1 MDDRDYLP
9 LSWLSQVEYC
19 RRRAALLLN
28 ERVWGENEE
37 TAKGRYEHMRVHDK
51 RIERRGDRLKLYEC
65 TVFSETL
72 GIWGKCDCI
81 EAERWDQGCR
91 IKAADFPVR
100 LFPIEYKHGSVR
112 EEQSY
117 MIQLCAQAMCLEE
130 MLLCPRIGEGCLY
143 YGETAR
149 REHVPLTADLRD
161 TVATCL
167 KDMHR
172 MAARR
177 QTPKV
182 TPTRGCNA
190 CSLKDVCLPFI
201 QQKRS
206 AAAYIAGRIRED
218 APQGGAPCEN

>member
-9 LSWLSQVEYC
+9 LSWLSQAEYC
-19 RRRAALLLN
+19 LRRAALLLN
-28 ERVWGENEE
+28 ERVWAENEE

-51 RIERRGDRLKLYEC
+51 RVERRGDRLKLYEC

-100 LFPIEYKHGSVR
+100 LYPIEYKHGSVR

-130 MLLCPRIGEGCLY
+130 MFRTEIATGAIFFISAHRRLDVTFDDRLRARLKPSCGP
-143 YGETAR
+143 ETAPGGAK
-149 REHVPLTADLRD
+149 HTACGVQRK
-161 TVATCL
+161 C
-167 KDMHR
+167 KR
-172 MAARR
+172 
-177 QTPKV
+177 
-182 TPTRGCNA
+182 
-190 CSLKDVCLPFI
+190 CSLHEYCMPKT
-201 QQKRS
+201 KTS
-206 AAAYIAGRIRED
+206 AMDYCKKLALEAVEMDEA
-218 APQGGAPCEN
+218 

>member
-9 LSWLSQVEYC
+9 LSWLSQAEYC
-19 RRRAALLLN
+19 LRRAALLLN
-28 ERVWGENEE
+28 ERVWAENEE

-51 RIERRGDRLKLYEC
+51 RVERRGDRLKLYEC

-100 LFPIEYKHGSVR
+100 LYPIEYKHGSVR

-130 MLLCPRIGEGCLY
+130 MFRTEIATGALFFI
-143 YGETAR
+143 TAHR
-149 REHVPLTADLRD
+149 RLDVTFDDRLRAAVKSRAADLKRLREEQSIPP
-161 TVATCL
+161 AEYSAKC
-167 KDMHR
+167 KR
-172 MAARR
+172 
-177 QTPKV
+177 
-182 TPTRGCNA
+182 
-190 CSLKDVCLPFI
+190 CSLHEYCMPKT
-201 QQKRS
+201 KTS
-206 AAAYIAGRIRED
+206 AMDYCKKLALEAVEMDEA
-218 APQGGAPCEN
+218 